1 MTHHPPQPV
10 HISHHDDRLVVNVP
24 ENLYFPE
31 VARSLGGLRDP
42 DSRVWHLP
50 SRSEPLLRQHCI
62 RLFGTTSI
70 PTSWHSIRLQARA
83 NGPYPLPVHLL
94 GWPVILAGE
103 AGSLDSG
110 HACELHPPAGRS
122 EPGSWRPADPTGAVV
137 QLHPGTTVTIHAFPA
152 NLTPA
157 ATRIVA
163 SSLCP
168 FQSLSILKTY
178 DMTSLGQDP
187 LLGPHAP
194 ESSSEHQAHGH
205 WPAATRHLYS
215 LLQTGRSSPL
225 DPSPGEPFHSWQSR
239 FFSQLDRQSSP
250 AP

>member
-1 MTHHPPQPV
+1 MAQTIHRL
-10 HISHHDDRLVVNVP
+10 ISEPNPKTAPRLP
-24 ENLYFPE
+24 AT
-31 VARSLGGLRDP
+31 ARSTGFSYP
-42 DSRVWHLP
+42 N
-50 SRSEPLLRQHCI
+50 
-62 RLFGTTSI
+62 
-70 PTSWHSIRLQARA
+70 AA
-83 NGPYPLPVHLL
+83 NPYPNA
-94 GWPVILAGE
+94 IA
-103 AGSLDSG
+103 
-110 HACELHPPAGRS
+110 
-122 EPGSWRPADPTGAVV
+122 WRPADPTGAVV

-152 NLTPA
+152 NLAPA

-194 ESSSEHQAHGH
+194 ESSSEHPAHGH
-205 WPAATRHLYS
+205 WPAASRHLYS

-239 FFSQLDRQSSP
+239 FFRQLDRQSSP